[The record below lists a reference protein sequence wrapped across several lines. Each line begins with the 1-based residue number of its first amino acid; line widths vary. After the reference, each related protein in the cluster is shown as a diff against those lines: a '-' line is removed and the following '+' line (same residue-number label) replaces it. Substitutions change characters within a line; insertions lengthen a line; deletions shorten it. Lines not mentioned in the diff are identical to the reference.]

1 MAQFTGPV
9 GNELIPKCTP
19 LHVTDMVRLV
29 IKETLASQDP
39 TKFPFVFTDDY
50 ATSQVALDSVFNKES
65 EAYGKKPIIIIS
77 RGGQMG
83 SPIVIGDLGTMRV
96 KTGNSRDT
104 TIVRSSVEIKV
115 LSKKPKEVD
124 ILSQHIFNTLIMSRT
139 MLTGLLGITMID
151 SVSMSQVSQLEQ
163 DDHMY
168 FTAISMPFQMQYSWT
183 NIIPQTIISSLLLYV
198 NENLELQ
205 LNTTG
210 G

>member
-1 MAQFTGPV
+1 MAEFTGPV
-9 GNELIPKCTP
+9 GNKILPKCTP
-19 LHVTDMVRLV
+19 LHVTDLVRLI

-50 ATSQVALDSVFNKES
+50 ATSNVAIDSVFNKES

-83 SPIVIGDLGTMRV
+83 SPIVIGDLATMNI

-104 TIVRSSVEIKV
+104 TMVRSSVEIKV
-115 LSKKPKEVD
+115 LAKKPKEVD
-124 ILSQHIFNTLIMSRT
+124 ILSQHIFNTLVMSRT
-139 MLTGLLGITMID
+139 MLTGLLGVTMVD

-168 FTAISMPFQMQYSWT
+168 FTAITMPYQMQYSWT
-183 NIIPQTIISSLLLYV
+183 NIIPQNVLASILIYV
-198 NENLELQ
+198 KGNLEIH
-205 LNTTG
+205 LNP
-210 G
+210 

>member
-1 MAQFTGPV
+1 MAEFKGPV
-9 GNELIPKCTP
+9 GNKILPKCTP
-19 LHVTDMVRLV
+19 LHVTDLVRLI

-50 ATSQVALDSVFNKES
+50 ATSNVAIDSVFNKES

-83 SPIVIGDLGTMRV
+83 SPIVIGDLATMNI

-104 TIVRSSVEIKV
+104 TMVRSSVEIKV
-115 LSKKPKEVD
+115 LAKKPKEVD
-124 ILSQHIFNTLIMSRT
+124 ILSQHIFNTLVMSRT
-139 MLTGLLGITMID
+139 MLTGLLGVTMVD

-168 FTAISMPFQMQYSWT
+168 FTAITMPYQMQYSWT
-183 NIIPQTIISSLLLYV
+183 NIIPQNILASILIYV
-198 NENLELQ
+198 KGNLEIY
-205 LNTTG
+205 LNS
-210 G
+210 